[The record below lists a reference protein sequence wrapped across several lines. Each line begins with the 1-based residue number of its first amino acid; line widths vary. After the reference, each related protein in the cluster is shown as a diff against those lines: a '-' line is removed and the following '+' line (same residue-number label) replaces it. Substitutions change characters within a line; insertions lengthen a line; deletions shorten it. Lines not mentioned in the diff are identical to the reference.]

1 MDIIPTTDERNVIY
15 PLMKIPEK
23 KVLKKSEWER
33 LSKLLTLNNKFQFSL
48 IFLDKI
54 VSGRQYIDFAKEQH
68 VLEETFTY
76 QSQKL
81 SLIPHSSVRVSIYW
95 LEVFRWG
102 KKVSYGKQLR
112 ILEQTTDLKPAGKRI
127 IARASLV
134 GLPHLPSSKRF
145 LSTKRTSQQL
155 AIINLLWWTARR

>member
-76 QSQKL
+76 IKVK
-81 SLIPHSSVRVSIYW
+81 SSVS
-95 LEVFRWG
+95 FRTP
-102 KKVSYGKQLR
+102 V
-112 ILEQTTDLKPAGKRI
+112 
-127 IARASLV
+127 
-134 GLPHLPSSKRF
+134 
-145 LSTKRTSQQL
+145 
-155 AIINLLWWTARR
+155 

>member
-1 MDIIPTTDERNVIY
+1 MEIIPTTDERNVIY

-68 VLEETFTY
+68 VIEETFTY

-81 SLIPHSSVRVSIYW
+81 SLIPHSSVRVSFY
-95 LEVFRWG
+95 
-102 KKVSYGKQLR
+102 
-112 ILEQTTDLKPAGKRI
+112 
-127 IARASLV
+127 
-134 GLPHLPSSKRF
+134 
-145 LSTKRTSQQL
+145 
-155 AIINLLWWTARR
+155 

>member
-1 MDIIPTTDERNVIY
+1 MEIIPTTDERNVIY
-15 PLMKIPEK
+15 PPKKILEK

-33 LSKLLTLNNKFQFSL
+33 LSRLLTSNNKFQFSL

-54 VSGRQYIDFAKEQH
+54 VSGRQYIDVVREQH

-102 KKVSYGKQLR
+102 RKVSYGKQLR
-112 ILEQTTDLKPAGKRI
+112 IL
-127 IARASLV
+127 
-134 GLPHLPSSKRF
+134 
-145 LSTKRTSQQL
+145 
-155 AIINLLWWTARR
+155 